1 MSTHHA
7 KAGEIVDLAT
17 WANDLPFEKSKAIV
31 KSNGFE
37 LARLVIK
44 AGEDM
49 HKNGLCHVNGPT
61 IFHCIEGE
69 IDLQTSDTTVRLH
82 AGQLAYLESQA
93 KHAVTGIQDS
103 VVLLTIVLT

>member
-7 KAGEIVDLAT
+7 APAEVVDLAT
-17 WANDLPFEKSKAIV
+17 WANDLPTEKSKAIV
-31 KSNGFE
+31 KTDGVE

-49 HKNGLCHVNGPT
+49 HKHGFCHVDGPT

-69 IDLQTSDTTVRLH
+69 INLKTPDMQVRLH
-82 AGQLAYLESQA
+82 AGQLAYLEAQT
-93 KHAVTGIQDS
+93 KHAVNGVQDS